1 MSGGDNP
8 GLVLPAAIP
17 IAGHELDIQVVV
29 ERALPAVPDLASAVG
44 VPRAAPRVTSVASR
58 PLELKVY

>member
-1 MSGGDNP
+1 
-8 GLVLPAAIP
+8 VLPAAIP

-44 VPRAAPRVTSVASR
+44 VPLAAPNA
-58 PLELKVY
+58 E

>member
-1 MSGGDNP
+1 
-8 GLVLPAAIP
+8 VLPAAIP
-17 IAGHELDIQVVV
+17 IAGHELDIQMVV

-58 PLELKVY
+58 PLELQVY